1 MTSTQMSDI
10 ATAKW
15 FVVLGLSGGLDMS
28 FVKSILDKTGELT
41 ESQSASLKKC
51 VESLKMAER
60 VNKFDVANST
70 PYLADEVEFDEDS
83 ICSATNTILDDVN
96 VIVSEGKFYG
106 VEAWKLSHKSVKPK
120 TDKPTKQKKKLSDLT
135 A

>member
-15 FVVLGLSGGLDMS
+15 FIVLNLSGGLDMS

-60 VNKFDVANST
+60 VAKFDVSNSKCF
-70 PYLADEVEFDEDS
+70 LADEVEFDDDS
-83 ICSATNTILDDVN
+83 ICSITNTLLDDVN
-96 VIVSEGKFYG
+96 VIVCDNKFFS
-106 VEAWKLSHKSVKPK
+106 VEAWKATHKMIKPK

>member
-15 FVVLGLSGGLDMS
+15 FIVLNLSGGLDMS
-28 FVKSILDKTGELT
+28 FVRSILDKTGELT

-51 VESLKMAER
+51 VESLKMADR
-60 VNKFDVANST
+60 VAKFNVANSKCF
-70 PYLADEVEFDEDS
+70 LADEVEFDDDS
-83 ICSATNTILDDVN
+83 ICSITNTLLDDVN

-106 VEAWKLSHKSVKPK
+106 VEAWKMSHKYEKPK
-120 TDKPTKQKKKLSDLT
+120 TDKPTKPKKKLSDLT